1 MFVIEYNQLFVVDLF
16 FCVLII
22 RFELELELEIRVE
35 ILGLVFFFL
44 MISIKGEDKDILMF
58 DYIDSERN
66 DDSEL
71 GGEEIKR
78 F

>member
-1 MFVIEYNQLFVVDLF
+1 MFVIEYNQLFMVDLF
-16 FCVLII
+16 FCVLI

-58 DYIDSERN
+58 DYSDSERI

>member
-1 MFVIEYNQLFVVDLF
+1 MFVIEYNQLFMVDLF
-16 FCVLII
+16 FCVLI

-44 MISIKGEDKDILMF
+44 MISIKGEDKDISMC

>member
-1 MFVIEYNQLFVVDLF
+1 MVDLF
-16 FCVLII
+16 FCVLI
-22 RFELELELEIRVE
+22 RFELELELEILE

>member
-1 MFVIEYNQLFVVDLF
+1 MFMIEYNYLFTVDLF

-35 ILGLVFFFL
+35 ILGLVFLFL
-44 MISIKGEDKDILMF
+44 MISNKGEDKDISMF
-58 DYIDSERN
+58 DYIDFERN
-66 DDSEL
+66 DDGEL

>member
-1 MFVIEYNQLFVVDLF
+1 MFVIDYNQLFIVDLF

-35 ILGLVFFFL
+35 ILGLVFLFN
-44 MISIKGEDKDILMF
+44 KGEDKDISMF

>member
-44 MISIKGEDKDILMF
+44 MISIKGEDKDIMF

>member
-1 MFVIEYNQLFVVDLF
+1 MFVIEYNQLFMVDLF

-22 RFELELELEIRVE
+22 RFELELELEILE

>member
-1 MFVIEYNQLFVVDLF
+1 MFVIEYNQLFMVDLF
-16 FCVLII
+16 FCVLI

-66 DDSEL
+66 DYSEL

>member
-22 RFELELELEIRVE
+22 RFELELELTIRVE

-44 MISIKGEDKDILMF
+44 MISNKGEDQDILMF
-58 DYIDSERN
+58 EYIDSERN

>member
-1 MFVIEYNQLFVVDLF
+1 
-16 FCVLII
+16 
-22 RFELELELEIRVE
+22 
-35 ILGLVFFFL
+35 